1 MEFIRACL
9 ISIATLPMLAYA
21 NWTLPDDAIN
31 NVGDFASCSFDGG
44 QTVTCNS
51 AITLTTAD
59 ATLSFTQNVD
69 LVINGTFTTA
79 DGITVNP
86 NNSYV
91 VTIQL
96 GSSDFVMSGDNATIN
111 ADISAANITINGLE
125 TVINGFLDASA
136 NISILSGPT
145 VNGDITA
152 GGDVS
157 NSGLINGKV
166 TTAASFLN
174 NSGAVL
180 SGRVDASGGA
190 QNNGTVTS
198 NIDAVGAVTN
208 SSGGTVGSI
217 NSSTP
222 VVNDGNVLGYINA
235 PSVSGT
241 GSVPTTCSINSYV
254 GPCPGAQDPEY
265 DYCSEVTLL
274 TSYGVVG
281 SSGFTFGNGS
291 EINGNPI
298 DGTGNT
304 PTPIGQV
311 DTVDLDYPPLD
322 PLVFPTFSGGTDLDI
337 SKKNDPSDIPAGTYG
352 TINVAGGNNG
362 NFLGGTYYIDRLEVG
377 ATGSGTGITLGP
389 GDYFIREIV
398 FYSGIFVNT
407 TSAGPARLFIETG
420 IGQTNANQLELNS
433 GGSASNFQIYL
444 YEGATISLGNGNM
457 GGSKDTL
464 NFNGTIYGPFPD
476 NDISLGNNN
485 TLQGSILTAGNI
497 VVGTDTVFNYSPE
510 VQAEVTASLGCAPI
524 DSEVHHYRILH
535 PQVLVS
541 CYSAAIEVIACADD
555 TCSATYDDPVSI
567 TVSSSDIDSVW
578 QGGDLDSTN
587 ATDVNLL
594 FSNGSGGSGLRNING
609 GTAALTLSNASP
621 TAVEATQCYDSSGTV
636 ATNCEVTFNTA
647 GLIITDTDG
656 VSPLPATFA
665 GVDLPVAL
673 RAVETNTTTGAC
685 EARLTGQHNVN
696 LGMQCLNPGT
706 CQPGQSLTV
715 DGQAIGLN
723 AAGSTAN
730 TQTVALTFDATGR
743 VDNDLFVN
751 YSDVGEIRLFASV
764 PLTEAPSASD
774 PTRSDPN
781 IELVGTSIND
791 FIVKPHTLVTR
802 ALDGAGNLW
811 TSTTATGPGFTAAAA
826 PFNMVIQSLNAAGNP
841 TPNFGLENTS
851 AGVQVQFHSM
861 AYPTPADGDSNGSK
875 LTLSNPF
882 VIDPT
887 FSGAKRTSGAIW
899 KEVGT
904 VNLTA
909 RLAGDDYL
917 GAGDAFLRPPSP
929 IGRFY
934 PDRFAVSAANVV
946 NACSGFSY
954 MGQDAIDVSYTVQA
968 LNRLNEVTKNYAN
981 SGAVLYSDTA
991 TVKLRAASISPA
1003 DTNADEFYNRLA
1015 MLPQSTW
1022 LAGELSFSSAAVSFD
1037 RRSDNAPDGPYPS
1050 VQLGLQ
1056 LVDPSVDARNF
1067 ATADLSMTVQND
1079 PALTMPSAAAAIGG
1093 LLDLR
1098 YGRLR
1103 LENIFGPE
1111 NEDLPVVMYSEYFDG
1126 SHFILN
1132 DSDACTTVAAANL
1145 NIIDNPDAVDTVA
1158 GQLTGPISLSNGEL
1172 SFGDLFWL
1180 APNAPN
1186 DFGEFVFEYQAS
1198 PWLRYEWDNDAVEP
1212 NENPRATAGFGQYRG
1227 NDRVIFWME
1236 RVGN

>member
-1 MEFIRACL
+1 MGFIKSVILA
-9 ISIATLPMLAYA
+9 IALLPALAFA
-21 NWTLPDDAIN
+21 NWTLPDDAVN
-31 NVGDFASCSFDGG
+31 NVGDFAGCSFDGG

-51 AITLTTAD
+51 DITLTTVD
-59 ATLSFTQNVD
+59 ATLSLTQNLN
-69 LVINGTFTTA
+69 LVINGAFTTS
-79 DGITVNP
+79 DGITINP

-91 VTIQL
+91 LNIQL
-96 GSSDFVMSGDNATIN
+96 GSSNFLMSGDNAVIN
-111 ADISAANITINGLE
+111 ANISAANITVSGLE
-125 TVINGFLDASA
+125 TIVNGDLNALA
-136 NISILSGPT
+136 NVSVASGPT
-145 VNGDITA
+145 INGDIIA
-152 GGDVS
+152 GGSVS

-166 TTAASFLN
+166 TTAGSFVN

-180 SGRVDASGGA
+180 SGRVDASGSV

-208 SSGGTVGSI
+208 SSGATAGSI
-217 NSSTP
+217 NASSP
-222 VVNDGNVLGYINA
+222 VVNDGTVLGYINA

-241 GSVPTTCSINSYV
+241 GTAPYTCSINSYV

-281 SSGFTFGNGS
+281 SGGFTFGNGS

-311 DTVDLDYPPLD
+311 DTVDLEYPPLD
-322 PLVFPTFSGGTDLDI
+322 PLIFPTFSGGADLNI

-398 FYSGIFVNT
+398 FHSGIYVNT

-420 IGQTNANQLELNS
+420 IGQTNANQLEINS
-433 GGSASNFQIYL
+433 GGSASNLQIYL

-457 GGSKDTL
+457 GGNKDTL

-476 NDISLGNNN
+476 NDITLGNNN
-485 TLQGSILTAGNI
+485 TLQGSILTAGTI
-497 VVGTDTVFNYSPE
+497 DVGTDTVFNYSPE
-510 VQAEVTASLGCAPI
+510 VQAEVTASLGCAPV
-524 DSEVHHYRILH
+524 DSEVHHYRLLH

-541 CYSAAIEVIACADD
+541 CYSAAIEVIACADE
-555 TCSATYDDPVSI
+555 TCSATYDDPVTI
-567 TVSSSDIDSVW
+567 TVSSSDADSVW
-578 QGGDLDSTN
+578 QGGSLDST
-587 ATDVNLL
+587 TDADANLL
-594 FSNGSGGSGLRNING
+594 FSNGTGGSGLRNING
-609 GTAALTLSNASP
+609 GAAALTLSNASP

-636 ATNCEVTFNTA
+636 ATSCEVTFNTA
-647 GLIITDTDG
+647 GLIITDIDG
-656 VSPLPATFA
+656 ASPLPATFA
-665 GVDLPVAL
+665 GNDLPAAL

-685 EARLTGQHNVN
+685 EARLSGTHTVN

-706 CQPGQSLTV
+706 CQPGQSLTI

-723 AAGSTAN
+723 AAGSNTN
-730 TQTVALTFDATGR
+730 TQALALTFDATGR
-743 VDNDLFVN
+743 VENDLVVN
-751 YSDVGEIRLFASV
+751 YSDVGQIRLFASL
-764 PLTEAPSASD
+764 PLTEAPSASN
-774 PTRSDPN
+774 PAISDPD

-791 FIVKPHTLVTR
+791 FVVKPHTLVTR
-802 ALDGAGNLW
+802 ALDDAGDLW

-826 PFNMVIQSLNAAGNP
+826 PFSMVVQSLNAAGNP
-841 TPNFGLENTS
+841 TPNFGLESTS

-861 AYPTPADGDSNGSK
+861 AYPTPADIDSNGSQ
-875 LTLSNPF
+875 LTLNNPF

-887 FSGAKRTSGAIW
+887 YPGAKRTSGAIW

-909 RLAGDDYL
+909 RLSGDNYL
-917 GAGDAFLRPPSP
+917 GAGDAFSRPPSP

-934 PDRFAVSAANVV
+934 PSRFTVSAANVV

-954 MGQDAIDVSYTVQA
+954 MGQDAIEVTYTVQA
-968 LNRLNEVTKNYAN
+968 LNQLDEVTKNYAN
-981 SGAVLYSDTA
+981 SGGVLYSDTA
-991 TVKLRAASISPA
+991 TVQMRAASLTPVDDIG
-1003 DTNADEFYNRLA
+1003 DEFYNRLDF
-1015 MLPQSTW
+1015 LPQTTW
-1022 LAGELSFSSAAVSFD
+1022 LAGELTFASSAVSFN
-1037 RRSDNAPDGPYPS
+1037 RRVDNEPDGPYPDL
-1050 VQLGLQ
+1050 QLGLQ
-1056 LVDPSVDARNF
+1056 LLDPSTDARNF
-1067 ATADLSMTVQND
+1067 AAADQSMTVQND
-1079 PALTMPSAAAAIGG
+1079 PALTLPSTAVPIGG
-1093 LLDLR
+1093 LLELR
-1098 YGRLR
+1098 YGRMR

-1111 NEDLPVVMYSEYFDG
+1111 NEDLPIVMYNEYFDG
-1126 SHFILN
+1126 NRFVLN
-1132 DSDACTTVAAANL
+1132 DIDSCTTVTAANL
-1145 NIIDNPDAVDTVA
+1145 NIIDNPDAIDTVA
-1158 GQLTGPISLSNGEL
+1158 DQLTGPITFSNGEL
-1172 SFGDLFWL
+1172 NYGDLFWL

-1186 DFGEFVFEYQAS
+1186 NVGDFIFEYQADS
-1198 PWLRYEWDNDAVEP
+1198 WLRYEWGHDAAEV

-1236 RVGN
+1236 RQ